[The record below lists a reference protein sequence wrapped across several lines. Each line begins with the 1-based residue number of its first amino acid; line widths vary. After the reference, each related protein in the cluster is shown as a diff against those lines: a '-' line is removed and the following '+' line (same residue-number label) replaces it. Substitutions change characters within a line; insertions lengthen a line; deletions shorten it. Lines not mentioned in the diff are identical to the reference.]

1 MPPSFRDPTADDV
14 RSSRTGEG
22 SREPRRGDG
31 EIRVVIASDHALF
44 REAVRTLLESQADLR
59 LVGEARDGEQAVDVA
74 RTSGPDVLLLDVP
87 VQAGS
92 GLDVVKDISR
102 AAPATRILLMA
113 ADVTGPD
120 ILEALQRGARGV
132 IMKDASTAQ
141 LFKSIRAVM
150 AGQYW
155 VSRELVA
162 AVIERM
168 RERPRVNGMPAPGP
182 AFGLTPREMEMVA
195 AVVAGCSNREIAQQL
210 SISSKTVKHHLT
222 NIFEKLGLSNRLELA
237 LFAVQHRVGSGQ
249 FH

>member
-1 MPPSFRDPTADDV
+1 MPPSPLDDPSHDLGSHRDN
-14 RSSRTGEG
+14 GH
-22 SREPRRGDG
+22 SREGRRTDG
-31 EIRVVIASDHALF
+31 GIRIAIASDHALF
-44 REAVRTLLESQADLR
+44 REAVRTLLDSQEDLR
-59 LVGEARDGEQAVDVA
+59 LVGEAGDGRQALDLAKRV
-74 RTSGPDVLLLDVP
+74 RPDILLLDVP
-87 VQAGS
+87 VHVD
-92 GLDVVKDISR
+92 GLDVLKEISQAVPMTR
-102 AAPATRILLMA
+102 TLLLAAAVA
-113 ADVTGPD
+113 GPE
-120 ILEALQRGARGV
+120 ILEALQGGARGV
-132 IMKDASTAQ
+132 IMKDASTEQ

-168 RERPRVNGMPAPGP
+168 RERQRASGVPAPGP

-210 SISSKTVKHHLT
+210 SISAKTVKHHLT

>member
-1 MPPSFRDPTADDV
+1 MPPFSPDQSPDV
-14 RSSRTGEG
+14 RPPSSNAGSARESRRT
-22 SREPRRGDG
+22 SA
-31 EIRVVIASDHALF
+31 EIRVAIASDHALF
-44 REAVRTLLESQADLR
+44 REAVRSLIESQADLR
-59 LVGEARDGEQAVDVA
+59 LVGAGAGREVIEIVSAAH
-74 RTSGPDVLLLDVP
+74 PDILLLDFP
-87 VQAGS
+87 VQATA
-92 GLDVVKDISR
+92 GLDVLREITR
-102 AAPATRILLMA
+102 AVPSTRTLLMSSE
-113 ADVTGPD
+113 VTGPD

-132 IMKDASTAQ
+132 IMKDASTEQ

-162 AVIERM
+162 AVVERM
-168 RERPRVNGMPAPGP
+168 RDRQRATGVPAGAP

-210 SISSKTVKHHLT
+210 SISAKTVKHHLT

>member
-1 MPPSFRDPTADDV
+1 MPPSSPDHTPDV
-14 RSSRTGEG
+14 RPPSRNGGSSRDG
-22 SREPRRGDG
+22 RRHDG
-31 EIRVVIASDHALF
+31 EIRVAIASDHALF
-44 REAVRTLLESQADLR
+44 REAVRSLIESQADLC
-59 LVGEARDGEQAVDVA
+59 LVGAGASQQTLDIVSEA
-74 RTSGPDVLLLDVP
+74 GPDILLLDLA
-87 VQAGS
+87 VQATA
-92 GLDVVKDISR
+92 GLDVLKEIAR
-102 AAPATRILLMA
+102 TAPSTRTLLMSSE
-113 ADVTGPD
+113 VSGPD

-132 IMKDASTAQ
+132 IMKDASTEQ

-162 AVIERM
+162 AVIDRM
-168 RERPRVNGMPAPGP
+168 RERQRVSGVPAPGP

-210 SISSKTVKHHLT
+210 SISAKTVKHHLT

>member
-1 MPPSFRDPTADDV
+1 MPA
-14 RSSRTGEG
+14 SSRDQPPEVRPSSRNGG
-22 SREPRRGDG
+22 SSRDARRIEG
-31 EIRVVIASDHALF
+31 EIRVAIASDHALF
-44 REAVRTLLESQADLR
+44 REAVRSLIESQADLCLAGAGGAQQALE
-59 LVGEARDGEQAVDVA
+59 LV
-74 RTSGPDVLLLDVP
+74 TSQRPDVLLLDLP
-87 VQAGS
+87 VQATA
-92 GLDVVKDISR
+92 GLDVLKEISR
-102 AAPATRILLMA
+102 QVPSTRTLLMSSE
-113 ADVTGPD
+113 VSSPD

-132 IMKDASTAQ
+132 IMKDASTEQ

-162 AVIERM
+162 AVVERM
-168 RERPRVNGMPAPGP
+168 RERQRAAGVAPGAP

-210 SISSKTVKHHLT
+210 SISAKTVKHHLT